1 MQVEQWLWQSF
12 RYQRSAIR
20 IQTQAKFYT
29 KYDLQL
35 TVEKTKLTKKEAGS
49 GAFKKCVIYSQ
60 CDGTTSATLRPT
72 QNPITFLANQIR
84 RKLSSYDALTKSPI
98 CLKTVFVHL
107 NIISIWVRQFIE
119 TNCEAPPPLPCVLY
133 LCSFRRQFYSF
144 INKIIEHCL
153 NIMFRLY
160 FYLIQNKFYF

>member
-119 TNCEAPPPLPCVLY
+119 TNCEAPPLCPAFCTCVHSEG
-133 LCSFRRQFYSF
+133 SFTLS
-144 INKIIEHCL
+144 
-153 NIMFRLY
+153 
-160 FYLIQNKFYF
+160 LIK